1 MVRKC
6 EPGKVLVAVA
16 VEGLRHGSCRAGQ
29 HQQQRYAASPAS
41 LVAGADAGAVV
52 AVEILVEQD
61 QVAPMRVD
69 VERLGAAIERAPSV
83 GPAPEDGEDS
93 AGNLLSD
100 LEQREQL
107 AGTGRAFDL
116 EALAIVAVQVE
127 ECPHDQLIDR
137 HPYRT
142 APVRVAAEAAGF

>member
-1 MVRKC
+1 MTHWRRNRGFSGLATTAIKPLGSTRSGRPDPARLAARSLRTVRKC

-16 VEGLRHGSCRAGQ
+16 VEGLGRCRAGQ
-29 HQQQRYAASPAS
+29 HRQQRYATGPAS
-41 LVAGADAGAVV
+41 LMAGTDAGAVV

-61 QVAPMRVD
+61 QVAPMRVG

-93 AGNLLSD
+93 AGNLLGD

-107 AGTGRAFDL
+107 AG
-116 EALAIVAVQVE
+116 
-127 ECPHDQLIDR
+127 
-137 HPYRT
+137 
-142 APVRVAAEAAGF
+142 